1 MLIYQDLVDK
11 KAKVAVIGLGYVGLP
26 LALEFAGK
34 ISVIGFDINAGR
46 IDQMKQG
53 IDPSKEL
60 ESEAFKDKDIVFT
73 NDIAVLREATFF
85 IVAVPTPVDDHKVPD
100 LTPVKKRLK
109 PLERC

>member
-34 ISVIGFDINAGR
+34 ISVIGFDINSKR
-46 IDQMKQG
+46 IDLMKQG

-60 ESEAFKDKDIVFT
+60 EKDAFNNKDIIFT
-73 NDIAVLREATFF
+73 DDIDVLREATFLLWPF
-85 IVAVPTPVDDHKVPD
+85 LH
-100 LTPVKKRLK
+100 L
-109 PLERC
+109 